1 MSKLYRDKNWL
12 EDQYITQ
19 DKSMKEIAIENG
31 IGRTT
36 VNRWIHKHN
45 IKIPEG
51 KIIGSQ
57 FKKGEHPYNYK
68 GGILLSQSGYII
80 IYHSKG
86 KYKFLHR
93 LIMEK
98 HLNRELL
105 SDEVVHHINGDKL
118 DNRIENLCLCNHKT
132 HRELEGQLLN
142 IAYDMIK
149 EKKIIF
155 DKNVKIYKR
164 CDKSS
169 LAS

>member
-1 MSKLYRDKNWL
+1 MSKPYKNREWL

-51 KIIGSQ
+51 KIIGTQ

-68 GGILLSQSGYII
+68 GGILITKEGYII
-80 IYHSKG
+80 IYNGKG
-86 KYKFLHR
+86 GYDRKHR

-98 HLNRELL
+98 HLNRKLTSNEI
-105 SDEVVHHINGDKL
+105 VHHINGDKT
-118 DNRIENLCLCNHKT
+118 DNKINNLYLCNPT
-132 HRELEGQLLN
+132 IHRKLEGQLLN
-142 IAYDMIK
+142 ITYNMIK
-149 EKKIIF
+149 EKEIIF
-155 DKNVKIYKR
+155 DKNEGKYKR
-164 CDKSS
+164 CDKS
-169 LAS
+169 